1 MSQQT
6 SPDSSRQSDQASSR
20 ESGRES
26 GTESSQESGSESGQ
40 ESSRQ
45 WSAGTPHEGDE
56 RPDQLPDQQILG
68 ATLHAELLRRGLTL
82 ATAESLTGGALGD
95 LVSASPGASETYLG
109 GVVSYATSVKVDVLG
124 VRPETVESAGV
135 VSAAC
140 AREMARG
147 VRELV
152 GADWAVSTTGVA
164 GPTEQEG
171 QAVGTV
177 FIGVAGPDGV
187 VAHEL
192 HLDGDRAQ
200 IRERACS
207 AAASSVLEQVVG
219 AGD

>member
-1 MSQQT
+1 VR
-6 SPDSSRQSDQASSR
+6 PADDNDQH
-20 ESGRES
+20 
-26 GTESSQESGSESGQ
+26 Q
-40 ESSRQ
+40 
-45 WSAGTPHEGDE
+45 DE

-109 GVVSYATSVKVDVLG
+109 GVVSYATSVKVTVLG
-124 VRPETVESAGV
+124 VRQETVDTSGV

-140 AREMARG
+140 AREMASG

-171 QAVGTV
+171 RPVGTV
-177 FIGVAGPDGV
+177 FIGIAGPDGV
-187 VAHEL
+187 VAREL
-192 HLDGDRAQ
+192 HVDGNRAQ
-200 IRERACS
+200 IRERTCTE
-207 AAASSVLEQVVG
+207 AASSVLDRVVG
-219 AGD
+219 VQVPSGG